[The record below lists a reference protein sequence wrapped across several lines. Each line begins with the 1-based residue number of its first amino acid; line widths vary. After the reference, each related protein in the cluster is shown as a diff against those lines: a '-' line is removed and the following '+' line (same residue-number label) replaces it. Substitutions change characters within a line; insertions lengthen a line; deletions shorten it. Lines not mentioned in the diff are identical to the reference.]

1 MEFPKIEVGY
11 NIVFNNTGFEWTD
24 IQSAICEIVEKK
36 YNVLHCIT
44 KNYNE
49 KNNIGAV
56 KHEIKGIQCLL
67 YFKVN
72 TESLVIDVIAIKE
85 DNRNSKYS
93 ESGIAKEIIDKYDN
107 LISEYNKA
115 SKSGL
120 ATDMARFEDLT
131 YDLREEYGLLED

>member
-1 MEFPKIEVGY
+1 MKFPKIEVGY

-56 KHEIKGIQCLL
+56 KYEIKGL
-67 YFKVN
+67 K
-72 TESLVIDVIAIKE
+72 
-85 DNRNSKYS
+85 
-93 ESGIAKEIIDKYDN
+93 
-107 LISEYNKA
+107 KA
-115 SKSGL
+115 LS
-120 ATDMARFEDLT
+120 
-131 YDLREEYGLLED
+131 